1 MFVKSILRDQIQ
13 RRNGEACQA
22 SPMHFLSSVIIVVVV
37 LLIFTS
43 TVNICGHFGMVSKP
57 NHTFSGQALTY

>member
-1 MFVKSILRDQIQ
+1 MFVKFILGHQKQ
-13 RRNGEACQA
+13 RRNGEDCQA

-37 LLIFTS
+37 FTS
-43 TVNICGHFGMVSKP
+43 TINICGHFGMVSKP